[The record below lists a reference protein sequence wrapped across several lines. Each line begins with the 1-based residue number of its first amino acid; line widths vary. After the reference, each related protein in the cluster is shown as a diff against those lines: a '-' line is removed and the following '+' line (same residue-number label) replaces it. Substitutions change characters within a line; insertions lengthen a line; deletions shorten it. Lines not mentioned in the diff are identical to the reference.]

1 MGSYSGNIG
10 RPDRTR
16 AIAGVIAI
24 HAALA
29 AIILSGLDVSTIRR
43 AAERLTTIDI
53 AEPPPP
59 PPRQPSPARK
69 SDRAKQAEGA
79 PGGREKP
86 TEIVAP
92 PPKIPAPSPVV
103 AAPVAGS
110 GAAPGSGAALSGSG
124 TGAGGSGM
132 GTGGGGSG
140 DTSRFTPAR
149 LVRNL
154 WSGDYRAIATG
165 RLAAGSADVSL
176 SIAANGTVSG
186 CRLVRSSGDA
196 EIDRGLCPLLVQ
208 RLRFWPALDDRGRP
222 IPYRTNYH
230 ASWTLGI

>member
-1 MGSYSGNIG
+1 MGSYIGNLD

-29 AIILSGLDVSTIRR
+29 AIILSGLNVPAVRR
-43 AAERLTTIDI
+43 AAEHLTTIDI
-53 AEPPPP
+53 AKPPPP
-59 PPRQPSPARK
+59 PPRRPPAAK
-69 SDRAKQAEGA
+69 TDRVKQAQGA
-79 PGGREKP
+79 PAKLAKP

-103 AAPVAGS
+103 AAPVTGI
-110 GAAPGSGAALSGSG
+110 GAAPGSGAALSGTG
-124 TGAGGSGM
+124 TGAGGSGI
-132 GTGGGGSG
+132 GPGGGGSG

-154 WSGDYRAIATG
+154 RSGDYRAIATG

-176 SIAANGTVSG
+176 SIAANGAVSG
-186 CRLVRSSGDA
+186 CRLIRSSGNA

-208 RLRFWPALDDRGRP
+208 RLRFRPALDDRGRP

-230 ASWTLGI
+230 ASWQLGT